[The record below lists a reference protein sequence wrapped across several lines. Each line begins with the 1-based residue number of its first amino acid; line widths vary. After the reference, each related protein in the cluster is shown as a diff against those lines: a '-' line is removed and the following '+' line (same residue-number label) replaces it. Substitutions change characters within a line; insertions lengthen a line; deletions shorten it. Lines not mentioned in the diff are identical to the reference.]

1 MQELLN
7 LGVSG
12 WTNLLYIN
20 VEMKGLAA
28 VPPPYLELQ
37 LAAASKLFI
46 NAD

>member
-20 VEMKGLAA
+20 VDTQA
-28 VPPPYLELQ
+28 V
-37 LAAASKLFI
+37 FF
-46 NAD
+46 NANFETDSCKWLKN